1 MSYNC
6 HQLKCFV
13 DRNRPRT
20 LDHTTS
26 QVSVESGLTPHAAFL
41 IPFNDPIG
49 LLATLQVN
57 KMLSVKS
64 DLAIS
69 TVIWLLYLN

>member
-20 LDHTTS
+20 PDHITS
-26 QVSVESGLTPHAAFL
+26 RVGVESDLAPRATFL

-49 LLATLQVN
+49 LFATLSVN

-64 DLAIS
+64 DLAVS